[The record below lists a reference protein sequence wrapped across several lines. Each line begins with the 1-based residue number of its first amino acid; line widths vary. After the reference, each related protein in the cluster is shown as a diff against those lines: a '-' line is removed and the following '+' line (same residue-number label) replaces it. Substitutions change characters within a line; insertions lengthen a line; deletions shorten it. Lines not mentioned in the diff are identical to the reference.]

1 MSVFVWIG
9 VAALGAVGALLRFAL
24 DGAVSA
30 RAGRDLPF
38 GTFAVNISGAFTL
51 GFLAGVSLTGDALV
65 LAGTATVGAFTTFST
80 WMFETQRLVED
91 GESRVGFAIPTVR
104 LGGGEG
110 AVSLVRFRRVRLFG
124 APRGRVWCRRRGLRQ

>member
-1 MSVFVWIG
+1 MSVFAWIG
-9 VAALGAVGALLRFAL
+9 VAVLGAVGALLRFAL

-38 GTFAVNISGAFTL
+38 GTFAVNVSGAFTL
-51 GFLAGVSLTGDALV
+51 GVLAGASLTGDALV

-91 GESRVGFAIPTVR
+91 GEARGALANALISLAAG
-104 LGGGEG
+104 LG
-110 AVSLVRFRRVRLFG
+110 AVALGRFVG
-124 APRGRVWCRRRGLRQ
+124 GQV